1 MLSISNICCIFA
13 LLFFYVPN
21 YTKEDNFMKEK
32 LGFHQ
37 NLLIGSLL
45 FGLFF
50 GAGNLIFPVQ
60 MGQQAGNHTFA
71 ATIGFLITGVGL
83 PIVGII
89 ASALSR
95 SESLFHMAR
104 PVSSRYASIFTCLL
118 YLTIGPLF
126 AIPRTAT
133 VAFEVGI
140 HPFIADENLKF
151 GLIIFSFI
159 FFAFTIYFSLKPG
172 QILDWV
178 GKYLTPIF
186 LVLLSILLV
195 ATFINPMGQVSTYPA
210 QGNYATQPLFT
221 GLLDGYNTMDAL
233 ASVAFAI
240 IIISNTQKLGVKNPN
255 AIAIET
261 CKSGLV
267 SVVGMA
273 VIYSS
278 LAYMGATSLGSV
290 DRADNG
296 GSILSMVSNHYF
308 GFTGKV
314 LLAAIVGIACVKT
327 AIGLI
332 TSCSEMFSEMFP
344 NTVSYK
350 KYAIIFTVFS
360 FVIANFGL
368 SNIIQLSIPVLM
380 FLYPLVITLILLSLL
395 APLTNKQSDI
405 YKWTTGLTVI
415 AAVFDL
421 CKALPAPLQENDIV
435 KSLVNFAHLY
445 LPGFDYGFGWIL
457 PAFGGFILGLII
469 WIARGKN
476 ASISR

>member
-1 MLSISNICCIFA
+1 MKQKLS
-13 LLFFYVPN
+13 YQ
-21 YTKEDNFMKEK
+21 
-32 LGFHQ
+32 Q

-60 MGQQAGNHTFA
+60 MGQQAGSHTFT

-89 ASALSR
+89 ASALSK
-95 SESLFHMAR
+95 SESLFDMAR

-140 HPFIADENLKF
+140 RPFIGDDYLKL
-151 GLIIFSFI
+151 GLIIFSVI
-159 FFAFTIYFSLKPG
+159 FFAITIYFSLKPG

-186 LVLLSILLV
+186 LGLLSVLLI
-195 ATFINPMGQVSTYPA
+195 ATFINPMGQVSEYSA
-210 QGNYATQPLFT
+210 QGNYATQPLVT

-240 IIISNTQKLGVKNPN
+240 IIISTIQKLGVKDSRL
-255 AIAIET
+255 IAIET

-267 SVVGMA
+267 SVAGMTI
-273 VIYSS
+273 IYGS

-290 DRADNG
+290 GRADNG

-308 GFTGKV
+308 GVTGKV

-332 TSCSEMFSEMFP
+332 TACSEMFSEMFSKSF
-344 NTVSYK
+344 SYK

-380 FLYPLVITLILLSLL
+380 FLYPLVITLIILSLL
-395 APLTNKQSDI
+395 TPFINKQSDV
-405 YKWTTGLTVI
+405 YKWTTGLTVV
-415 AAVFDL
+415 AAFFDL
-421 CKALPAPLQENDIV
+421 CKALPQYLQENVVV
-435 KSLVNFAHLY
+435 KQIVNFAHLY
-445 LPGFDYGFGWIL
+445 LPGFDYGFGWIV
-457 PAFGGFILGLII
+457 PAICGFFIGLII
-469 WIARGKN
+469 WITGAKKN
-476 ASISR
+476 RMV

>member
-1 MLSISNICCIFA
+1 
-13 LLFFYVPN
+13 
-21 YTKEDNFMKEK
+21 MKEK
-32 LGFHQ
+32 LKFQQ

-60 MGQQAGNHTFA
+60 MGQEAGEHVFA

-83 PIVGII
+83 PMVGII
-89 ASALSR
+89 ASAISN
-95 SESLFHMAR
+95 SESLFDMAS
-104 PVSSRYASIFTCLL
+104 PISSRYAIIFTCLL

-140 HPFIADENLKF
+140 HPFISDEHLKL

-159 FFAFTIYFSLKPG
+159 FFVFTIYFSLKPG

-186 LVLLSILLV
+186 LILLSVLLI
-195 ATFINPMGQVSTYPA
+195 ATFVSPMGQGSDYPA
-210 QGNYATQPLFT
+210 QESYAAQPLFT

-240 IIISNTQKLGVKNPN
+240 IIISNIKKLGIKNSRS
-255 AIAIET
+255 ISIEA

-273 VIYSS
+273 IIYGS

-290 DRADNG
+290 SRADNG
-296 GSILSMVSNHYF
+296 GIILSMVSNHYF
-308 GFTGKV
+308 GVVGKV

-344 NTVSYK
+344 KSISYK
-350 KYAIIFTVFS
+350 KYAIIFTLFS
-360 FVIANFGL
+360 FIIANFGL
-368 SNIIQLSIPVLM
+368 SNLMQISIPVLM

-395 APLTNKQSDI
+395 TPFINKQSDV
-405 YKWTTGLTVI
+405 YKWTTGLTII
-415 AAVFDL
+415 AAFFDL
-421 CKALPAPLQENDIV
+421 CKSLPKYMQGNVVVTQI
-435 KSLVNFAHLY
+435 VNFAHLY

-457 PAFGGFILGLII
+457 PALCGFFIGLII
-469 WIARGKN
+469 WIIRVKN
-476 ASISR
+476 IHR